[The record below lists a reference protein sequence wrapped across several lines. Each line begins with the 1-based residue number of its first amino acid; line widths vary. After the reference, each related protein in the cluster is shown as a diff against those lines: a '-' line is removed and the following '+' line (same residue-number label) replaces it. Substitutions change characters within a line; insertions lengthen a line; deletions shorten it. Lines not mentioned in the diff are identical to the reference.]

1 MATLGTT
8 AFVAYLGLRGD
19 GKEKTTPPI
28 QASSG
33 DEEKFIRCVSHCS
46 VGVQRSVPIFR
57 DRAGALYGRRER
69 SRLEVGVRT
78 RADRSLGSSWRKP
91 RRRRRLSTKL
101 MFFGGLLSG
110 FQPVY

>member
-33 DEEKFIRCVSHCS
+33 DEEKFIRCVSHCHT
-46 VGVQRSVPIFR
+46 
-57 DRAGALYGRRER
+57 AL
-69 SRLEVGVRT
+69 
-78 RADRSLGSSWRKP
+78 LGSNAPCPYSALALERCMAGGQGVVWR
-91 RRRRRLSTKL
+91 LA
-101 MFFGGLLSG
+101 
-110 FQPVY
+110 